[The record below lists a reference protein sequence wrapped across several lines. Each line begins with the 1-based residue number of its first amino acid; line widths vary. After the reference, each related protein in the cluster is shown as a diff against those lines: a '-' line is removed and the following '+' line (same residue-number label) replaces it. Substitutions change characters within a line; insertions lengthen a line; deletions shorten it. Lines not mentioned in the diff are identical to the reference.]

1 MTFKKKVCINKR
13 VIVKSFIFKCLTQDR
28 FCYPPPP
35 NRYFKNKPK
44 WIVVGLGCCFFFFL
58 SIIFSFELQACRC

>member
-35 NRYFKNKPK
+35 PTGTLKTNQNGLLLG
-44 WIVVGLGCCFFFFL
+44 WVVVFCFCFF
-58 SIIFSFELQACRC
+58 INYIFV